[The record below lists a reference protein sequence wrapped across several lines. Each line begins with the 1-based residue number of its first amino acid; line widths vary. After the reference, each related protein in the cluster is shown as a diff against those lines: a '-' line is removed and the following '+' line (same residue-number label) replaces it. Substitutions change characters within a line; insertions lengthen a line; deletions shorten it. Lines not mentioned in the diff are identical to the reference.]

1 MITGASELRHAKKT
15 KTEKHVKIMERST
28 RAKDDPWW
36 LGVVHAWS
44 RCVELMH
51 MQDLM
56 MHSHISRTE

>member
-1 MITGASELRHAKKT
+1 MHMQDLMAWGR
-15 KTEKHVKIMERST
+15 
-28 RAKDDPWW
+28 
-36 LGVVHAWS
+36 AWS